1 MKSGTIAVTL
11 AGFVLV
17 AGIAYA
23 FVRDSGDAAADETAA
38 PVRLEPLA
46 VAVHVDDLAD
56 NPEKFKGEIVLRAVV
71 SAVKKSDGVFAVIDS
86 REFESCGVLTCAKNN
101 LPVKFAG
108 KLPEPKTV
116 VEITGEVVKS
126 DKGLVFDAK
135 RVDRVP

>member
-1 MKSGTIAVTL
+1 MRSGTIAVIL
-11 AGFVLV
+11 AGFVV
-17 AGIAYA
+17 IAGVTCA
-23 FVRDSGDAAADETAA
+23 FVRDGGDADPDEA
-38 PVRLEPLA
+38 PARSEPSA

-56 NPEKFKGEIVLRAVV
+56 NPEKFRGEIVLRAVV

-101 LPVKFAG
+101 LPVKFSG
-108 KLPEPKTV
+108 ELPGPRTV
-116 VEITGEVVKS
+116 VEITGEVVKG